1 MLDPHRLD
9 GSDGLSQRVGRRR
22 FVFVCDEEWR
32 QIEPAI
38 RDICA
43 VRDELCTRVYFN
55 AALSVMVGNCSWTQL
70 PEEMFGAWKINYNR
84 TGRWID
90 GGVWLE
96 LIRSGRLREDWVGR
110 IHEYIELRNLR
121 RVKRELRRLGR

>member
-1 MLDPHRLD
+1 MLDPHTVD
-9 GSDGLSQRVGRRR
+9 GSDGLSPLVGRRR
-22 FVFVCDEEWR
+22 FVFVSDEEWR
-32 QIEPAI
+32 RIEPAI

-43 VRDELCTRVYFN
+43 VRDEFCTRVHFN
-55 AALSVMVGNCSWTQL
+55 AALSVMVGNCNWTQL
-70 PEEMFGAWKINYNR
+70 PEELFGGWKINYNR

-90 GGVWLE
+90 GGVWME

-121 RVKRELRRLGR
+121 RVRRELRRLGR